1 MAKNNALN
9 TGRYRG
15 LIISIVVFLLLVASF
30 LAFTIYSTQQLAR
43 YEALLNVVDK
53 ISVDEQVVVKHLF
66 DLQNSQGE
74 DINSPHYRTVTQG
87 LRESSAHISQNLD
100 AILNAGVAI
109 DYGGVSEQMPH
120 INDSQTLALAG
131 ESKAEWEKLK
141 PKIDD
146 FLAISNDITEDATS
160 ELAIAVEQ
168 AKTSS
173 VTMTE
178 NFQNLNQHIRGI
190 VSDLTKRIELAQ
202 LLAIALMVVYLV
214 FFIFIALRRLRIADA
229 EAIEARRETEEIM
242 ETVNTGLFLLDKDL
256 NIGNQHSK
264 ALKGI
269 IGTDRIAGE
278 KFDSILRGRISDK
291 DLETTR
297 QFIGQLYNPRVKTKL
312 VNDLNPLNKVNLHSE
327 SEDGVSSRYLDFRFS
342 RVYEGKDIARILVN
356 VQDVSDAV
364 LLEQRLEKERA
375 QNDMQVEMLT
385 TILNVSPALINDFI
399 NNTKAHIDKMNN
411 ILKNP
416 GSSQFELEG
425 KLKSLYREM
434 HSLKGEASAL
444 KLHSFTKIA
453 TDAEDKLQALQRQGQ
468 LSGNDFLPLAVHLDD
483 LLSLSQTIEALGER
497 ITASS
502 GVNTIATKSSQDTVT
517 VEDITNNAINHTSTQ
532 TTANHLTQQQTDG
545 VQSANVDID
554 FDEHHATQKSSSS
567 IESYYKN
574 FADDIAKRQ
583 GKQIEMHIEGFDAID
598 GMDMSNDT
606 QSAIKEIAL
615 QLIRNAIVHGI
626 ETPEQRKSSF
636 KAATGMLNMT
646 LAEQD
651 DMIVLSV
658 EDDGH
663 GIDYDKIRQKLFSL
677 GRHSEDEIK
686 ELSKQQLL
694 NTLFSSGFTTKESAD
709 EDGGRGVG
717 LDIIKSHA
725 KELGGK
731 LNVHSEYGRLT
742 RFNVKL
748 PKYPV

>member
-30 LAFTIYSTQQLAR
+30 LAFTIYSTEQLAR
-43 YEALLNVVDK
+43 YESLLNVVDK

-87 LRESSAHISQNLD
+87 LKESSADISQNLD
-100 AILNAGVAI
+100 AILNAGIAI
-109 DYGGVSEQMPH
+109 DFSGANEQMPH

-131 ESKAEWEKLK
+131 ESKAEWEQLK

-173 VTMTE
+173 VPMTE
-178 NFQNLNQHIRGI
+178 SFQNLNQHIRGI
-190 VSDLTKRIELAQ
+190 VSDLTKRIEIAQ

-256 NIGNQHSK
+256 NIGNQYSR
-264 ALKGI
+264 ALQNI

-327 SEDGVSSRYLDFRFS
+327 SDDGVSNRYLDFRFS

-453 TDAEDKLQALQRQGQ
+453 TDAEDKFQALQNQNQ

-502 GVNTIATKSSQDTVT
+502 GVNPTATKPSQDTANN
-517 VEDITNNAINHTSTQ
+517 ITNNTTVQ
-532 TTANHLTQQQTDG
+532 TTTNNLKEQEVSG
-545 VQSANVDID
+545 VQAVSMDID
-554 FDEHHATQKSSSS
+554 FDENHSIKKPSSA

-583 GKQIEMHIEGFDAID
+583 GKQIEMHIDGFDAID

-606 QSAIKEIAL
+606 QSAIKEIAV

>member
-131 ESKAEWEKLK
+131 ESKAEWEKLR

-502 GVNTIATKSSQDTVT
+502 GVNPTATKPSQDTANN
-517 VEDITNNAINHTSTQ
+517 ITNNTTVQ
-532 TTANHLTQQQTDG
+532 TTTNNLKEQEVSG
-545 VQSANVDID
+545 VQAVSMDID
-554 FDEHHATQKSSSS
+554 FDENHSIKKPSSA

-583 GKQIEMHIEGFDAID
+583 GKQIEMHIDGFDAID

-606 QSAIKEIAL
+606 QSAIKEIAV

>member
-1 MAKNNALN
+1 MAKNNVLN

-30 LAFTIYSTQQLAR
+30 LALTIYSTEQLAR

-87 LRESSAHISQNLD
+87 LKESSAHISQNLD

-109 DYGGVSEQMPH
+109 DFTGANQQLPH
-120 INDSQTLALAG
+120 INDSQSLALAG

-173 VTMTE
+173 VPMTE
-178 NFQNLNQHIRGI
+178 SFQNLNQHIRGI
-190 VSDLTKRIELAQ
+190 VSGLTKRIEIAQ
-202 LLAIALMVVYLV
+202 LLAIAVMVVYLV

-264 ALKGI
+264 ALKDI

-502 GVNTIATKSSQDTVT
+502 GVNPTATKPSQDTVT
-517 VEDITNNAINHTSTQ
+517 VEDITNNATNHTSTQ

-554 FDEHHATQKSSSS
+554 FDEHHATQKPSSA

-615 QLIRNAIVHGI
+615 QLIRNAIVHGV
-626 ETPEQRKSSF
+626 ETPEQRKLSF
-636 KAATGMLNMT
+636 KATTGVINMA

-651 DMIVLSV
+651 DMIVLTV

-663 GIDYDKIRQKLFSL
+663 GIDYDKIRQKLLSL
-677 GRHSEDEIK
+677 GGYSEDEVK

-694 NTLFSSGFTTKESAD
+694 NALFSSGFTTKESAD

>member
-1 MAKNNALN
+1 MAKNNVLN

-30 LAFTIYSTQQLAR
+30 LAFTIYSTEQLGR

-87 LRESSAHISQNLD
+87 LKESSAHISQNLD

-109 DYGGVSEQMPH
+109 DFTGANEQLPH
-120 INDSQTLALAG
+120 INDSQSLALAG

-173 VTMTE
+173 VPMTE
-178 NFQNLNQHIRGI
+178 SFQNLNQHIRGI
-190 VSDLTKRIELAQ
+190 VSGLTKRIEIAQ
-202 LLAIALMVVYLV
+202 LLAIAVMVVYLV

-264 ALKGI
+264 ALKDI

-502 GVNTIATKSSQDTVT
+502 GVNTIATKSSQDTANN
-517 VEDITNNAINHTSTQ
+517 ITNNTTVQ
-532 TTANHLTQQQTDG
+532 TTTNNLKEQEVSG
-545 VQSANVDID
+545 VQAVSMDVD
-554 FDEHHATQKSSSS
+554 FDENHSIKKPSSA

-615 QLIRNAIVHGI
+615 QLIRNAIVHGV
-626 ETPEQRKSSF
+626 ETPEQRKLSF
-636 KAATGMLNMT
+636 KATTGVINMA

-651 DMIVLSV
+651 DMIVLTV

-663 GIDYDKIRQKLFSL
+663 GIDYDKIRQKLLSL
-677 GRHSEDEIK
+677 GGYSEDEVK

-694 NTLFSSGFTTKESAD
+694 NALFSSGFTTKESAD

>member
-30 LAFTIYSTQQLAR
+30 LALTIYSTQQLAR

-87 LRESSAHISQNLD
+87 LKESSAHISQNLD

-131 ESKAEWEKLK
+131 ESKAEWEQLK

-173 VTMTE
+173 VPMTE
-178 NFQNLNQHIRGI
+178 SFQNLNQHIRGI
-190 VSDLTKRIELAQ
+190 VSDLTKRIEIAQ
-202 LLAIALMVVYLV
+202 LLAIAVMVVYLV

-327 SEDGVSSRYLDFRFS
+327 SDDGVSNRYLDFRFS

-453 TDAEDKLQALQRQGQ
+453 TDAEDKLQALQNQNQ

-502 GVNTIATKSSQDTVT
+502 GVNTIATKSSQDTANN
-517 VEDITNNAINHTSTQ
+517 ITNNTTVQ
-532 TTANHLTQQQTDG
+532 TTTNNLKEQEVNG
-545 VQSANVDID
+545 VQAVSMDVD
-554 FDEHHATQKSSSS
+554 FDENHSIKKPSLA

-583 GKQIEMHIEGFDAID
+583 GKQIEMHIDGFDVID
-598 GMDMSNDT
+598 NMDMSNDT
-606 QSAIKEIAL
+606 QSAIKEIAV

>member
-30 LAFTIYSTQQLAR
+30 LAFTIYSTEQLAR
-43 YEALLNVVDK
+43 YESLLNVVDK

-87 LRESSAHISQNLD
+87 LKESSADISQNLD

-109 DYGGVSEQMPH
+109 DFSGANEQMPH

-131 ESKAEWEKLK
+131 ESKAEWEQLK

-173 VTMTE
+173 VPMTGGC
-178 NFQNLNQHIRGI
+178 QNLNQHIRGI
-190 VSDLTKRIELAQ
+190 VSDLTKRIEIAQ

-256 NIGNQHSK
+256 NIGNQYSR
-264 ALKGI
+264 ALQNI

-327 SEDGVSSRYLDFRFS
+327 SDDGVSNRYLDFRFS

-453 TDAEDKLQALQRQGQ
+453 TDAEDKLQALQNQNQ

-502 GVNTIATKSSQDTVT
+502 GVNPTATKPSQDTANN
-517 VEDITNNAINHTSTQ
+517 ITNNTTVQ
-532 TTANHLTQQQTDG
+532 TTTNNLKEQEVSG
-545 VQSANVDID
+545 VQAVSMDID
-554 FDEHHATQKSSSS
+554 FDENHSIKKPSSA

-583 GKQIEMHIEGFDAID
+583 GKQIEMHIDGFDAID

-606 QSAIKEIAL
+606 QSAIKEIAV

>member
-30 LAFTIYSTQQLAR
+30 LAFTIYSTEQLAR
-43 YEALLNVVDK
+43 YESLLNVVDK

-74 DINSPHYRTVTQG
+74 DINSPHYRTVSQG
-87 LRESSAHISQNLD
+87 LKESSADISQNLD

-109 DYGGVSEQMPH
+109 DFSGANEQMPH

-131 ESKAEWEKLK
+131 ESKAEWEQLK

-173 VTMTE
+173 VPMTE
-178 NFQNLNQHIRGI
+178 SFQNLNQHIRSI
-190 VSDLTKRIELAQ
+190 VSDLTKRIEIAQ

-256 NIGNQHSK
+256 NIGNQYSR
-264 ALKGI
+264 ALQNI

-385 TILNVSPALINDFI
+385 TILNVSPALINEFI

-453 TDAEDKLQALQRQGQ
+453 TDAEDKLQALQNQNQ

-502 GVNTIATKSSQDTVT
+502 GVNPTATKPSQDTANN
-517 VEDITNNAINHTSTQ
+517 ITNNTTVQ
-532 TTANHLTQQQTDG
+532 TTTNNLKEQEVNG
-545 VQSANVDID
+545 VQAVSMDID
-554 FDEHHATQKSSSS
+554 FDENHSIKKPSSA

-583 GKQIEMHIEGFDAID
+583 GKQIEMHIDGFDAID

-606 QSAIKEIAL
+606 QSAIKEIAV

>member
-30 LAFTIYSTQQLAR
+30 LAFTIYSTEQLAR
-43 YEALLNVVDK
+43 YESLLNVVDK

-87 LRESSAHISQNLD
+87 LKESSADISQNLD

-109 DYGGVSEQMPH
+109 DFSGANEQMPH

-131 ESKAEWEKLK
+131 ESKAEWEQLK

-173 VTMTE
+173 VPMTE
-178 NFQNLNQHIRGI
+178 SFQNLNQHIRGI
-190 VSDLTKRIELAQ
+190 VSDLTKRIEIAQ

-256 NIGNQHSK
+256 NIGNQYSR
-264 ALKGI
+264 ALQNI

-327 SEDGVSSRYLDFRFS
+327 SDDGVSNRYLDFRFS

-375 QNDMQVEMLT
+375 ENEMQGEKRT
-385 TILNVSPALINDFI
+385 TNINVSPALINDFI

-453 TDAEDKLQALQRQGQ
+453 TDAEDKLQALQNQNQ

-502 GVNTIATKSSQDTVT
+502 GVNPTATKPSQDTANN
-517 VEDITNNAINHTSTQ
+517 ITNNTTVQ
-532 TTANHLTQQQTDG
+532 TTTNNLKEQEVSG
-545 VQSANVDID
+545 VQAVSMDID
-554 FDEHHATQKSSSS
+554 FDENHSIKKPSSA

-583 GKQIEMHIEGFDAID
+583 GKQIEMHIDGFDAID

-606 QSAIKEIAL
+606 QSAIKEIAV

>member
-30 LAFTIYSTQQLAR
+30 LAFTIYSTEQLAR
-43 YEALLNVVDK
+43 YESLLNVVDK

-74 DINSPHYRTVTQG
+74 DINSPHYRTVSQG
-87 LRESSAHISQNLD
+87 LKESSADISQNLD

-109 DYGGVSEQMPH
+109 DFSGANEQMPH

-131 ESKAEWEKLK
+131 ESKAEWEQLK

-173 VTMTE
+173 VPMTE
-178 NFQNLNQHIRGI
+178 SFQNLNQHIRGI
-190 VSDLTKRIELAQ
+190 VSDLTKRIEIAQ

-256 NIGNQHSK
+256 NIGKQYSR
-264 ALKGI
+264 ALQNI

-327 SEDGVSSRYLDFRFS
+327 SDDGVSNRYLDFRFS

-453 TDAEDKLQALQRQGQ
+453 TDAEDKLQALQNQNQ

-502 GVNTIATKSSQDTVT
+502 GVNPTATKPSQDTANN
-517 VEDITNNAINHTSTQ
+517 ITNNTTVQ
-532 TTANHLTQQQTDG
+532 TTTNNLKEQEVSG
-545 VQSANVDID
+545 VQAVSMDID
-554 FDEHHATQKSSSS
+554 FDENHSIKKPSSA

-583 GKQIEMHIEGFDAID
+583 GKQIEMHIDGFDAID

-606 QSAIKEIAL
+606 QSAIKEIAV

>member
-30 LAFTIYSTQQLAR
+30 LALTIYSTQQLAR

-74 DINSPHYRTVTQG
+74 DINSPHYRTVSQG
-87 LRESSAHISQNLD
+87 LKESSADISQNLD

-109 DYGGVSEQMPH
+109 DFSGANEQMPH

-131 ESKAEWEKLK
+131 ESKAEWEQLK

-173 VTMTE
+173 VPMTE
-178 NFQNLNQHIRGI
+178 SFQNLNQHIRGI
-190 VSDLTKRIELAQ
+190 VSDLTKRIEIAQ

-256 NIGNQHSK
+256 NIGNQYSR
-264 ALKGI
+264 ALQNI

-385 TILNVSPALINDFI
+385 TILNVSPALINEFI

-453 TDAEDKLQALQRQGQ
+453 TDAEDKLQALQNQNQ

-502 GVNTIATKSSQDTVT
+502 GVNPTATKPSQDTANN
-517 VEDITNNAINHTSTQ
+517 ITNNTTVQ
-532 TTANHLTQQQTDG
+532 TTTNNLKEQEVNG
-545 VQSANVDID
+545 VQAVSMDID
-554 FDEHHATQKSSSS
+554 FDENHSIKKPSSA

-583 GKQIEMHIEGFDAID
+583 GKQIEMHIDGFDAID

-606 QSAIKEIAL
+606 QSAIKEIAV

>member
-15 LIISIVVFLLLVASF
+15 LIISIIIFLLLVASF
-30 LAFTIYSTQQLAR
+30 LAFTIYSTEQLAR
-43 YEALLNVVDK
+43 YEALLNVADK
-53 ISVDEQVVVKHLF
+53 VSIDEQVAIKHLF

-74 DINSPHYRTVTQG
+74 DINSPHYRTVSQG
-87 LRESSAHISQNLD
+87 LKEASADISQNLD

-109 DYGGVSEQMPH
+109 DFTGANEQMPH

-146 FLAISNDITEDATS
+146 FLAVSGDITKDSRT
-160 ELAIAVEQ
+160 ELAVAVEQ

-173 VTMTE
+173 VVMTE
-178 NFQNLNQHIRGI
+178 SFQDLNQHIRGI
-190 VSDLTKRIELAQ
+190 VFGLTKRIEIAQ
-202 LLAIALMVVYLV
+202 FLAIAVMVTYLV

-229 EAIEARRETEEIM
+229 ETIEARRETEEIM

-264 ALKGI
+264 ALKDI

-312 VNDLNPLNKVNLHSE
+312 VNDLNPLNKVNLHSLHSE

-453 TDAEDKLQALQRQGQ
+453 TDAEDKLQALQNQNQ

-502 GVNTIATKSSQDTVT
+502 GTNTIVTKSSQDTVT
-517 VEDITNNAINHTSTQ
+517 VEDITNNATNHTSTQ

-545 VQSANVDID
+545 MQSANVDID

-598 GMDMSNDT
+598 DMDMSNDT

-615 QLIRNAIVHGI
+615 QLIRNAIVHGV
-626 ETPEQRKSSF
+626 ETPEQRKLSF
-636 KAATGMLNMT
+636 KTTTGVINMA

-651 DMIVLSV
+651 DMIVLTV

-663 GIDYDKIRQKLFSL
+663 GIDYDKIRQKLLSL
-677 GRHSEDEIK
+677 GRHSEDEVK

-694 NTLFSSGFTTKESAD
+694 STLFSSGFTTKESAD

-717 LDIIKSHA
+717 LDIIKSRT

-748 PKYPV
+748 PK

>member
-1 MAKNNALN
+1 MAKNNVLN

-30 LAFTIYSTQQLAR
+30 LAFTIYSTEQLGR

-87 LRESSAHISQNLD
+87 LKESSADISQNLD

-109 DYGGVSEQMPH
+109 DFSGANEQMPH

-131 ESKAEWEKLK
+131 ESKAEWEQLK

-173 VTMTE
+173 VPMTE
-178 NFQNLNQHIRGI
+178 SFQNLNQHIRGI
-190 VSDLTKRIELAQ
+190 VSDLTKRIEIAQ

-256 NIGNQHSK
+256 NIGNQYSR
-264 ALKGI
+264 ALQNI

-327 SEDGVSSRYLDFRFS
+327 SDDGVSNRYLDFRFS

-453 TDAEDKLQALQRQGQ
+453 TDAEDKLQALQNQNQ

-502 GVNTIATKSSQDTVT
+502 GVNPTATKPSQDTANN
-517 VEDITNNAINHTSTQ
+517 ITNNTTVQ
-532 TTANHLTQQQTDG
+532 TTTNNLKEQEVSG
-545 VQSANVDID
+545 VQAVSMDID
-554 FDEHHATQKSSSS
+554 FDENHSIKKPSSA

-583 GKQIEMHIEGFDAID
+583 GKQIEMHIDGFDAID

-606 QSAIKEIAL
+606 QSAIKEIAV

>member
-30 LAFTIYSTQQLAR
+30 LAFTIYSTEQLAR
-43 YEALLNVVDK
+43 YEALLNVADK
-53 ISVDEQVVVKHLF
+53 VSIDEQVVVKHLF

-74 DINSPHYRTVTQG
+74 DINSPHYRTVSQG
-87 LRESSAHISQNLD
+87 LKESSADISQNLD

-109 DYGGVSEQMPH
+109 DFSGANEQMPH

-131 ESKAEWEKLK
+131 ESKAEWEQLK

-146 FLAISNDITEDATS
+146 FLAVSGDITKDSST
-160 ELAIAVEQ
+160 ELAVAVEQ

-173 VTMTE
+173 VVMTE
-178 NFQNLNQHIRGI
+178 SFQNLNQHIRGI
-190 VSDLTKRIELAQ
+190 VFDLTKRIEIAQ
-202 LLAIALMVVYLV
+202 FLAIAVMVTYLV

-256 NIGNQHSK
+256 NIGNQYSR
-264 ALKGI
+264 ALQNI

-327 SEDGVSSRYLDFRFS
+327 SDDGVSNRYLDFRFS

-453 TDAEDKLQALQRQGQ
+453 TDAEDKLQALQNQNQ

-502 GVNTIATKSSQDTVT
+502 GVNTIATKSSQDTANN
-517 VEDITNNAINHTSTQ
+517 ITNNTTVQ
-532 TTANHLTQQQTDG
+532 TTTNNLKEQEVNG
-545 VQSANVDID
+545 VQAVSMDVD
-554 FDEHHATQKSSSS
+554 FDENHSIKKPSSA

-606 QSAIKEIAL
+606 QSAIKEIAV

>member
-30 LAFTIYSTQQLAR
+30 LAFTIYSTEQLAR
-43 YEALLNVVDK
+43 YESLLNVVDK

-87 LRESSAHISQNLD
+87 LKESSADISQNLD

-109 DYGGVSEQMPH
+109 DFSGANEQMPH

-131 ESKAEWEKLK
+131 ESKAEWEQLK

-173 VTMTE
+173 VPMTE
-178 NFQNLNQHIRGI
+178 SFQNLNQHIRGI
-190 VSDLTKRIELAQ
+190 VSDLTKRIEIAQ

-256 NIGNQHSK
+256 NIGNQYSR
-264 ALKGI
+264 ALQNI

-327 SEDGVSSRYLDFRFS
+327 SDDGVSNRYLDFRFS

-453 TDAEDKLQALQRQGQ
+453 TDAEDKLQALQNQNQ

-483 LLSLSQTIEALGER
+483 LLSLSQTIEVLGER

-502 GVNTIATKSSQDTVT
+502 GVNPTATKPSQDTANN
-517 VEDITNNAINHTSTQ
+517 ITNNTTVQ
-532 TTANHLTQQQTDG
+532 TTTNNLKEQEVSG
-545 VQSANVDID
+545 VQAVSMDID
-554 FDEHHATQKSSSS
+554 FDENHSIKKPSSA

-583 GKQIEMHIEGFDAID
+583 GKQIEMHIDGFDAID

-606 QSAIKEIAL
+606 QSAIKEIAV

>member
-30 LAFTIYSTQQLAR
+30 LAFTIYSTEQLAR
-43 YEALLNVVDK
+43 YESLLNVVDK

-87 LRESSAHISQNLD
+87 LKESSADISQNLD

-109 DYGGVSEQMPH
+109 DFSGANEQMPH

-131 ESKAEWEKLK
+131 ESKAEWEQLK

-173 VTMTE
+173 VPMTE
-178 NFQNLNQHIRGI
+178 SFQNLNQHIRGI
-190 VSDLTKRIELAQ
+190 VSDLTKRIEIAQ
-202 LLAIALMVVYLV
+202 LLAIAVMVVYLV

-256 NIGNQHSK
+256 NIGNQYSR
-264 ALKGI
+264 ALQNI

-327 SEDGVSSRYLDFRFS
+327 SDDGVSNRYLDFRFS

-385 TILNVSPALINDFI
+385 TILNVSPALINEFI

-453 TDAEDKLQALQRQGQ
+453 TDAEDKLQALQNQNQ

-502 GVNTIATKSSQDTVT
+502 GVNPTATKPSQDTANN
-517 VEDITNNAINHTSTQ
+517 ITNNTTVQ
-532 TTANHLTQQQTDG
+532 TTTNNLKEQEVNG
-545 VQSANVDID
+545 VQAVSMDID
-554 FDEHHATQKSSSS
+554 FDENHSIKKPSSA

-583 GKQIEMHIEGFDAID
+583 GKQIEMHINGFDAID

-606 QSAIKEIAL
+606 QSAIKEIAV

-626 ETPEQRKSSF
+626 ETPEQRKLSF
-636 KAATGMLNMT
+636 KATTGVINMA

>member
-30 LAFTIYSTQQLAR
+30 LALTIYSTQQLAR

-87 LRESSAHISQNLD
+87 LKESSADISQNLD

-109 DYGGVSEQMPH
+109 DFSGANEQMPH

-131 ESKAEWEKLK
+131 ESKAEWEQLK

-173 VTMTE
+173 VPMTE
-178 NFQNLNQHIRGI
+178 SFQNLNQHIRGI
-190 VSDLTKRIELAQ
+190 VSDLTKRIEIAQ
-202 LLAIALMVVYLV
+202 LLAIAVMVVYLV

-256 NIGNQHSK
+256 NIGNQYSR
-264 ALKGI
+264 ALQNI

-327 SEDGVSSRYLDFRFS
+327 SDDGVSNRYLDFRFS

-453 TDAEDKLQALQRQGQ
+453 TDAEDKLQALQNQNQ

-502 GVNTIATKSSQDTVT
+502 GVNTIATKSSQDTANN
-517 VEDITNNAINHTSTQ
+517 ITNNTTVQ
-532 TTANHLTQQQTDG
+532 TTTNNLKEQEVNG
-545 VQSANVDID
+545 VQAVSMDVD
-554 FDEHHATQKSSSS
+554 FDENHSIKKPSSA

-583 GKQIEMHIEGFDAID
+583 GKQIEMHIDGFDAID

-606 QSAIKEIAL
+606 QSAIKEIAV

>member
-30 LAFTIYSTQQLAR
+30 LAFTIYSTEQLAR
-43 YEALLNVVDK
+43 YEALLNVADK
-53 ISVDEQVVVKHLF
+53 VSIDEQVVVKHLF

-74 DINSPHYRTVTQG
+74 DINSPHYRTVSQG
-87 LRESSAHISQNLD
+87 LKESSADISQNLD

-109 DYGGVSEQMPH
+109 DFSGANEQMPH

-131 ESKAEWEKLK
+131 ESKAEWEQLK

-146 FLAISNDITEDATS
+146 FLAVSGDITKDSST
-160 ELAIAVEQ
+160 ELAVAVEQ

-173 VTMTE
+173 VVMTE
-178 NFQNLNQHIRGI
+178 SFQNLNQHIRGI
-190 VSDLTKRIELAQ
+190 VFGLTKRIEIAQ
-202 LLAIALMVVYLV
+202 FLAIAVMVTYLV

-256 NIGNQHSK
+256 NIGNQYSR
-264 ALKGI
+264 ALQNI

-327 SEDGVSSRYLDFRFS
+327 SDDGVSNRYLDFRFS

-453 TDAEDKLQALQRQGQ
+453 TDAEDKLQALQNQNQ

-502 GVNTIATKSSQDTVT
+502 GVNTIATKSSQDTANN
-517 VEDITNNAINHTSTQ
+517 ITNNTTVQ
-532 TTANHLTQQQTDG
+532 TTTNNLKEQEVNG
-545 VQSANVDID
+545 VQAVSMDVD
-554 FDEHHATQKSSSS
+554 FDENHSIKKPSLA

-583 GKQIEMHIEGFDAID
+583 GKQIEMHIDGFDVID
-598 GMDMSNDT
+598 NMDMSNDT
-606 QSAIKEIAL
+606 QSAIKEIAV

>member
-30 LAFTIYSTQQLAR
+30 LAFTIYSTEQLAR
-43 YEALLNVVDK
+43 YESLLNVVDK

-74 DINSPHYRTVTQG
+74 DINSPHYRTVSQG
-87 LRESSAHISQNLD
+87 LKESSADISQNLD

-109 DYGGVSEQMPH
+109 DFSGANEQMPH

-131 ESKAEWEKLK
+131 ESKAEWEQLK

-173 VTMTE
+173 VPMTE
-178 NFQNLNQHIRGI
+178 SFQNLNQHIRGI
-190 VSDLTKRIELAQ
+190 VSDLTKRIEIAQ

-256 NIGNQHSK
+256 NIGNQYSR
-264 ALKGI
+264 ALQNI

-327 SEDGVSSRYLDFRFS
+327 SDDGVSNRYLDFRFS

-453 TDAEDKLQALQRQGQ
+453 TDAEDKLQALQNQNQ

-502 GVNTIATKSSQDTVT
+502 GVNPTATKPSQDTANN
-517 VEDITNNAINHTSTQ
+517 ITNNTTVQ
-532 TTANHLTQQQTDG
+532 TTTNNLKEQEVSG
-545 VQSANVDID
+545 VQAVSMDID
-554 FDEHHATQKSSSS
+554 FDENHSIKKPSSA

-583 GKQIEMHIEGFDAID
+583 GKQIEMHIDGFDAID

-606 QSAIKEIAL
+606 QSAIKEIAV

>member
-30 LAFTIYSTQQLAR
+30 LAFTIYSTEQLAR
-43 YEALLNVVDK
+43 YESLLNVVDK

-74 DINSPHYRTVTQG
+74 DINSPHYRTVSQG
-87 LRESSAHISQNLD
+87 LKESSADISQNLD

-109 DYGGVSEQMPH
+109 DFSGANEQMPH

-131 ESKAEWEKLK
+131 ESKAEWEQLK

-173 VTMTE
+173 VPMTE
-178 NFQNLNQHIRGI
+178 SFQNLNQHIRGI
-190 VSDLTKRIELAQ
+190 VSDLTKRIEIAQ

-256 NIGNQHSK
+256 NIGNQYSR
-264 ALKGI
+264 ALQNI

-385 TILNVSPALINDFI
+385 TILNVSPALINEFI

-453 TDAEDKLQALQRQGQ
+453 TDAEDKLQALQNQNQ

-502 GVNTIATKSSQDTVT
+502 GVNPTATKPSQDTANN
-517 VEDITNNAINHTSTQ
+517 ITNNTTVQ
-532 TTANHLTQQQTDG
+532 TTTNNLKEQEVNG
-545 VQSANVDID
+545 VQAVSMDID
-554 FDEHHATQKSSSS
+554 FDENHSIKKPSSA

-583 GKQIEMHIEGFDAID
+583 GKQIEMHIDGFDAID

-606 QSAIKEIAL
+606 QSAIKEIAV

>member
-1 MAKNNALN
+1 MAKNNVLN

-30 LAFTIYSTQQLAR
+30 LAFTIYSTEQLAR
-43 YEALLNVVDK
+43 YEALLNVADK
-53 ISVDEQVVVKHLF
+53 VSIDEQVAIKHLF

-74 DINSPHYRTVTQG
+74 DINSPHYRTVSQG
-87 LRESSAHISQNLD
+87 LKEASADISQNLD

-109 DYGGVSEQMPH
+109 DFTGANEQMPH
-120 INDSQTLALAG
+120 INDSQTLVLAG

-146 FLAISNDITEDATS
+146 FLAVSGDITKDSRT
-160 ELAIAVEQ
+160 ELAVAVEQ

-173 VTMTE
+173 VVMTE
-178 NFQNLNQHIRGI
+178 SFQDLNQHIRGI
-190 VSDLTKRIELAQ
+190 VFGLTKRIEIAQ
-202 LLAIALMVVYLV
+202 FLAIAVMVTYLV

-229 EAIEARRETEEIM
+229 ETIEARRETEEIM

-264 ALKGI
+264 ALKDI

-453 TDAEDKLQALQRQGQ
+453 TDAEDRLQALQNQNQ

-502 GVNTIATKSSQDTVT
+502 GVNPTTTKPSQDTVT
-517 VEDITNNAINHTSTQ
+517 VEDITNNATNHTSTQ
-532 TTANHLTQQQTDG
+532 TTANHLIQQQTDG

-615 QLIRNAIVHGI
+615 QLIRNAIVHGV
-626 ETPEQRKSSF
+626 ETPEQRKLSF
-636 KAATGMLNMT
+636 KATTGVINMA

-651 DMIVLSV
+651 DMIVLTV

-663 GIDYDKIRQKLFSL
+663 GIDYDKIRQKLLSL
-677 GRHSEDEIK
+677 GRHSEDEVK

-694 NTLFSSGFTTKESAD
+694 STLFSSGFTTKESAD

-717 LDIIKSHA
+717 LDIIKSRT

-748 PKYPV
+748 PK

>member
-15 LIISIVVFLLLVASF
+15 LIISIIIFLLLVASF
-30 LAFTIYSTQQLAR
+30 LAFTIYSTEQLAR
-43 YEALLNVVDK
+43 YEALLNVADK
-53 ISVDEQVVVKHLF
+53 VSIDEQVAIKHLF

-74 DINSPHYRTVTQG
+74 DINSPHYRTVSQG
-87 LRESSAHISQNLD
+87 LKEASADISQNLD

-109 DYGGVSEQMPH
+109 DFTGANEQMPH

-146 FLAISNDITEDATS
+146 FLAVSGDITKDSRT
-160 ELAIAVEQ
+160 ELAVAVEQ

-173 VTMTE
+173 VVMTE
-178 NFQNLNQHIRGI
+178 SFQDLNQHIRGI
-190 VSDLTKRIELAQ
+190 VFGLTKRIEIAQ
-202 LLAIALMVVYLV
+202 FLAIAVMVTYLV

-229 EAIEARRETEEIM
+229 ETIEARRETEEIM

-264 ALKGI
+264 ALKDI

-444 KLHSFTKIA
+444 KLQSFTKIA
-453 TDAEDKLQALQRQGQ
+453 TDAEDKLQALQNQNQ

-502 GVNTIATKSSQDTVT
+502 GTNTIVTKSSQDTVT
-517 VEDITNNAINHTSTQ
+517 VEDITNNATNHTSTQ

-545 VQSANVDID
+545 MQSANVDID
-554 FDEHHATQKSSSS
+554 FDEHHATQTSSSS

-598 GMDMSNDT
+598 DMDMSNDT

-615 QLIRNAIVHGI
+615 QLIRNAIVHGV
-626 ETPEQRKSSF
+626 ETPEQRKLSF
-636 KAATGMLNMT
+636 KTTTGVINMA

-651 DMIVLSV
+651 DMIVLTV

-663 GIDYDKIRQKLFSL
+663 GIDYDKIRQKLLSL
-677 GRHSEDEIK
+677 GRHSEDEVK

-694 NTLFSSGFTTKESAD
+694 STLFSSGFTTKESAD

-717 LDIIKSHA
+717 LDIIKSRT

-748 PKYPV
+748 PK

>member
-15 LIISIVVFLLLVASF
+15 LIISIIIFLLLVASF
-30 LAFTIYSTQQLAR
+30 LAFTIYSTEQLAR
-43 YEALLNVVDK
+43 YEALLNVADK
-53 ISVDEQVVVKHLF
+53 VSIDKQVAIKHLF

-74 DINSPHYRTVTQG
+74 DINSPHYRTVSQG
-87 LRESSAHISQNLD
+87 LKEASADISQNLD

-109 DYGGVSEQMPH
+109 DFTGANEQMPH

-146 FLAISNDITEDATS
+146 FLAVSGDITKDSRT
-160 ELAIAVEQ
+160 ELAVAVEQ

-173 VTMTE
+173 VVMTE
-178 NFQNLNQHIRGI
+178 SFQDLNQHIRGI
-190 VSDLTKRIELAQ
+190 VFGLTKRIEIAQ
-202 LLAIALMVVYLV
+202 FLAIAVMVTYLV

-229 EAIEARRETEEIM
+229 ETIEARRETEEIM

-264 ALKGI
+264 ALKDI

-453 TDAEDKLQALQRQGQ
+453 TDAEDKLQALQNQNQ

-502 GVNTIATKSSQDTVT
+502 GTNTIVTKSSQDTVT
-517 VEDITNNAINHTSTQ
+517 VEDITNNATNHTSTQ

-545 VQSANVDID
+545 MQSANVDID

-598 GMDMSNDT
+598 DMDMSNDT

-615 QLIRNAIVHGI
+615 QLIRNAIVHGV
-626 ETPEQRKSSF
+626 ETPEQRKLSF
-636 KAATGMLNMT
+636 KTTTGVINMA

-651 DMIVLSV
+651 DMIVLTV

-663 GIDYDKIRQKLFSL
+663 GIDYDKIRQKLLSL
-677 GRHSEDEIK
+677 GRHSEDEVK

-694 NTLFSSGFTTKESAD
+694 STLFSSGFTTKESAD

-717 LDIIKSHA
+717 LDIIKSRT

-748 PKYPV
+748 PK

>member
-30 LAFTIYSTQQLAR
+30 LALTIYSTGQLAR
-43 YEALLNVVDK
+43 YESLLNVVDK

-74 DINSPHYRTVTQG
+74 DINSPHYRTVSQG
-87 LRESSAHISQNLD
+87 LKESSADISQNLD

-109 DYGGVSEQMPH
+109 DFSGANEQMPH

-131 ESKAEWEKLK
+131 ESKAEWEQLK

-173 VTMTE
+173 VPMTE
-178 NFQNLNQHIRGI
+178 SFQNLNQHIRGI
-190 VSDLTKRIELAQ
+190 VSDLTKRIEIAQ

-256 NIGNQHSK
+256 NIGNQYSR
-264 ALKGI
+264 ALQNI

-327 SEDGVSSRYLDFRFS
+327 SDDGVSNRYLDFRFS

-385 TILNVSPALINDFI
+385 TILNVSPALINEFI

-453 TDAEDKLQALQRQGQ
+453 TDAEDKLQALQNQNQ

-502 GVNTIATKSSQDTVT
+502 GVNPTATKPSQDTANN
-517 VEDITNNAINHTSTQ
+517 ITNNTTVQ
-532 TTANHLTQQQTDG
+532 TTTNNLKEQEVNG
-545 VQSANVDID
+545 VQAVSMDID
-554 FDEHHATQKSSSS
+554 FDENHSIKKPSSA

-583 GKQIEMHIEGFDAID
+583 GKQIEMHIDGFDAID

-606 QSAIKEIAL
+606 QSAIKEIAV

>member
-30 LAFTIYSTQQLAR
+30 LALTIYSTGQLAR

-87 LRESSAHISQNLD
+87 LKESSAHISQNLD

-109 DYGGVSEQMPH
+109 DFTGANEQLPH
-120 INDSQTLALAG
+120 INDSQSLALAG

-173 VTMTE
+173 VPMTE
-178 NFQNLNQHIRGI
+178 SFQNLNQHIRGI
-190 VSDLTKRIELAQ
+190 VSGLTKRIEIAQ
-202 LLAIALMVVYLV
+202 LLAIAVMVVYLV

-264 ALKGI
+264 ALKDI

-502 GVNTIATKSSQDTVT
+502 VTNTIVTKSSQDAANN
-517 VEDITNNAINHTSTQ
+517 ITNNTTVQ
-532 TTANHLTQQQTDG
+532 TTTNNLKEQEVNG
-545 VQSANVDID
+545 VQAVSMDVD
-554 FDEHHATQKSSSS
+554 FDENHSIKKPSSA

-651 DMIVLSV
+651 DMIVLTV

-663 GIDYDKIRQKLFSL
+663 GIDYDKIRQKLLSL
-677 GRHSEDEIK
+677 GGYSEDEVK

-694 NTLFSSGFTTKESAD
+694 NALFSSGFTTKESAD

>member
-15 LIISIVVFLLLVASF
+15 LIISIIIFLLLVASF
-30 LAFTIYSTQQLAR
+30 LAFTIYSTEQLAR
-43 YEALLNVVDK
+43 YEALLNVADK
-53 ISVDEQVVVKHLF
+53 VSIDEQVAIKHLF

-74 DINSPHYRTVTQG
+74 DINSPHYRTVSQG
-87 LRESSAHISQNLD
+87 LKEASADISQNLD

-109 DYGGVSEQMPH
+109 DFTGANEQMPH

-146 FLAISNDITEDATS
+146 FLAVSGDITKDSRT
-160 ELAIAVEQ
+160 ELAVAVEQ

-173 VTMTE
+173 VVMTE
-178 NFQNLNQHIRGI
+178 SFQDLNQHIRGI
-190 VSDLTKRIELAQ
+190 VFGLTKRIEIAQ
-202 LLAIALMVVYLV
+202 FLAIAVMVTYLV

-229 EAIEARRETEEIM
+229 ETIEARRETEEIM

-264 ALKGI
+264 ALKDI

-327 SEDGVSSRYLDFRFS
+327 SDDGVSNRYLDFRFS

-453 TDAEDKLQALQRQGQ
+453 TDAEDKLQALQNQNQ

-502 GVNTIATKSSQDTVT
+502 GVNPTATKPSQDTANN
-517 VEDITNNAINHTSTQ
+517 ITNNTTVQ
-532 TTANHLTQQQTDG
+532 TTTNNLKEQEVSG
-545 VQSANVDID
+545 VQAVSMDID
-554 FDEHHATQKSSSS
+554 FDENHSIKKPSSA

-583 GKQIEMHIEGFDAID
+583 GKQIEMHIDGFDAID

-606 QSAIKEIAL
+606 QSAIKEIAV

>member
-30 LAFTIYSTQQLAR
+30 LAFTIYSTEQLAR
-43 YEALLNVVDK
+43 YESLLNVVDK

-74 DINSPHYRTVTQG
+74 DINSPHYRTVSQG
-87 LRESSAHISQNLD
+87 LKESSADISQNLD

-109 DYGGVSEQMPH
+109 DFSGANEQMPH

-131 ESKAEWEKLK
+131 ESKAEWEQLK

-173 VTMTE
+173 VPMTE
-178 NFQNLNQHIRGI
+178 SFQNLNQHIRGI
-190 VSDLTKRIELAQ
+190 VSDLTKRIEIAQ

-256 NIGNQHSK
+256 NIGNQYSR
-264 ALKGI
+264 ALQNI

-327 SEDGVSSRYLDFRFS
+327 SDDGVSNRYLDFRFS

-385 TILNVSPALINDFI
+385 TILNVSPALINEFI

-453 TDAEDKLQALQRQGQ
+453 TDAEDKLQALQNQNQ

-502 GVNTIATKSSQDTVT
+502 GVNPTATKPSQDTANN
-517 VEDITNNAINHTSTQ
+517 ITNNTTVQ
-532 TTANHLTQQQTDG
+532 TTTNNLKEQEVNG
-545 VQSANVDID
+545 VQAVSMDID
-554 FDEHHATQKSSSS
+554 FDENHSIKKPSSA

-606 QSAIKEIAL
+606 QSAIKEIAV